1 MIKNPRG
8 EAFGLKGVGR
18 NQPMEDRVDQ
28 VSEVRLTPREIEVVR
43 YVALGLNMNELA
55 VELNISP
62 KTVGHHIAH
71 ATTKM
76 KARNK
81 AHLVARALALGLIE
95 QVPVDDIV
103 AGEGQAKTGE
113 A

>member
-1 MIKNPRG
+1 
-8 EAFGLKGVGR
+8 
-18 NQPMEDRVDQ
+18 MEDRFDQ
-28 VSEVRLTPREIEVVR
+28 VSEVKLTPREIEVIR
-43 YVALGLNMNELA
+43 YVALGFNSRELA
-55 VELNISP
+55 PVLDISQ
-62 KTVGHHIAH
+62 KTVEKHIAS